1 MTETRYCDLGFE
13 FRSPRLLETNGPL
26 KPQASSLVTTTSGI
40 DIFVKVAKRPPMD
53 ENAYLRMDNFSVLK
67 WYFCSVSHTSCLLL
81 LLHVVASSIPFRLV
95 FVVE

>member
-26 KPQASSLVTTTSGI
+26 KPQASILVTTTSGI

-53 ENAYLRMDNFSVLK
+53 EKA
-67 WYFCSVSHTSCLLL
+67 
-81 LLHVVASSIPFRLV
+81 
-95 FVVE
+95 